1 MDLTTQN
8 IFTNFKDVVK
18 VKDLQKML
26 GIGRNLAYELISTN
40 QIKSIKS
47 GNLILIP
54 KQNVI
59 DFLNEG
65 DKNAK
70 RYLAVRLVM
79 DDVIQRMFRSFQ
91 RAPGRFPIDPEGQA
105 GDRLRDHAHTGV
117 YHGDLY
123 GVPGCDRLAR
133 AAAAE

>member
-1 MDLTTQN
+1 MELNTQN

-65 DKNAK
+65 DRNAK
-70 RYLAVRLVM
+70 R
-79 DDVIQRMFRSFQ
+79 
-91 RAPGRFPIDPEGQA
+91 
-105 GDRLRDHAHTGV
+105 
-117 YHGDLY
+117 
-123 GVPGCDRLAR
+123 
-133 AAAAE
+133 

>member
-47 GNLILIP
+47 VNLILIP

-70 RYLAVRLVM
+70 R
-79 DDVIQRMFRSFQ
+79 
-91 RAPGRFPIDPEGQA
+91 
-105 GDRLRDHAHTGV
+105 
-117 YHGDLY
+117 
-123 GVPGCDRLAR
+123 
-133 AAAAE
+133 

>member
-1 MDLTTQN
+1 MNLNTQN

-70 RYLAVRLVM
+70 R
-79 DDVIQRMFRSFQ
+79 
-91 RAPGRFPIDPEGQA
+91 
-105 GDRLRDHAHTGV
+105 
-117 YHGDLY
+117 
-123 GVPGCDRLAR
+123 
-133 AAAAE
+133 

>member
-8 IFTNFKDVVK
+8 IFTNFRDVVK

-70 RYLAVRLVM
+70 R
-79 DDVIQRMFRSFQ
+79 
-91 RAPGRFPIDPEGQA
+91 
-105 GDRLRDHAHTGV
+105 
-117 YHGDLY
+117 
-123 GVPGCDRLAR
+123 
-133 AAAAE
+133 

>member
-59 DFLNEG
+59 DFLNKG

-70 RYLAVRLVM
+70 R
-79 DDVIQRMFRSFQ
+79 
-91 RAPGRFPIDPEGQA
+91 
-105 GDRLRDHAHTGV
+105 
-117 YHGDLY
+117 
-123 GVPGCDRLAR
+123 
-133 AAAAE
+133 

>member
-1 MDLTTQN
+1 MDLTTKN

-59 DFLNEG
+59 DF
-65 DKNAK
+65 K
-70 RYLAVRLVM
+70 RR
-79 DDVIQRMFRSFQ
+79 R
-91 RAPGRFPIDPEGQA
+91 
-105 GDRLRDHAHTGV
+105 
-117 YHGDLY
+117 
-123 GVPGCDRLAR
+123 
-133 AAAAE
+133 

>member
-1 MDLTTQN
+1 MDLITQN

-40 QIKSIKS
+40 KIKSIKS
-47 GNLILIP
+47 GNLILIS

-59 DFLNEG
+59 DYLNEG

-70 RYLAVRLVM
+70 R
-79 DDVIQRMFRSFQ
+79 
-91 RAPGRFPIDPEGQA
+91 
-105 GDRLRDHAHTGV
+105 
-117 YHGDLY
+117 
-123 GVPGCDRLAR
+123 
-133 AAAAE
+133 

>member
-1 MDLTTQN
+1 MDLNTQN

-26 GIGRNLAYELISTN
+26 DIGRNLAYELISTN

-70 RYLAVRLVM
+70 R
-79 DDVIQRMFRSFQ
+79 
-91 RAPGRFPIDPEGQA
+91 
-105 GDRLRDHAHTGV
+105 
-117 YHGDLY
+117 
-123 GVPGCDRLAR
+123 
-133 AAAAE
+133 

>member
-26 GIGRNLAYELISTN
+26 GIGRNLAYELIATN
-40 QIKSIKS
+40 KIKSIKS

-59 DFLNEG
+59 DFLNGGANE
-65 DKNAK
+65 
-70 RYLAVRLVM
+70 
-79 DDVIQRMFRSFQ
+79 
-91 RAPGRFPIDPEGQA
+91 
-105 GDRLRDHAHTGV
+105 
-117 YHGDLY
+117 
-123 GVPGCDRLAR
+123 
-133 AAAAE
+133 

>member
-59 DFLNEG
+59 DYLNKG

-70 RYLAVRLVM
+70 R
-79 DDVIQRMFRSFQ
+79 
-91 RAPGRFPIDPEGQA
+91 
-105 GDRLRDHAHTGV
+105 
-117 YHGDLY
+117 
-123 GVPGCDRLAR
+123 
-133 AAAAE
+133 

>member
-26 GIGRNLAYELISTN
+26 GIGRNLAYELLSTN

-59 DFLNEG
+59 DYLNTG

-70 RYLAVRLVM
+70 R
-79 DDVIQRMFRSFQ
+79 
-91 RAPGRFPIDPEGQA
+91 
-105 GDRLRDHAHTGV
+105 
-117 YHGDLY
+117 
-123 GVPGCDRLAR
+123 
-133 AAAAE
+133 

>member
-8 IFTNFKDVVK
+8 IFTNYNDIVK

-70 RYLAVRLVM
+70 R
-79 DDVIQRMFRSFQ
+79 
-91 RAPGRFPIDPEGQA
+91 
-105 GDRLRDHAHTGV
+105 
-117 YHGDLY
+117 
-123 GVPGCDRLAR
+123 
-133 AAAAE
+133 